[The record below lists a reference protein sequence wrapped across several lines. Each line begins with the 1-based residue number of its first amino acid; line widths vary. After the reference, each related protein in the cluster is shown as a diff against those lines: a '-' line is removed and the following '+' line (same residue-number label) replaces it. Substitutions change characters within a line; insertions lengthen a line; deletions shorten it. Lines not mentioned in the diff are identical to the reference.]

1 MSPEATALGLRIMDL
16 INQRVKAHEAPYC
29 DAYGHRYRLSA
40 RSLFLDFPV
49 ALFNRGGVDAKAAI
63 KASDA
68 SFSEASEAF
77 SLCCYFM
84 EFAMV
89 TISPTPLSTTLGR

>member
-63 KASDA
+63 KGAVPGKSTLIP
-68 SFSEASEAF
+68 F
-77 SLCCYFM
+77 
-84 EFAMV
+84 
-89 TISPTPLSTTLGR
+89 PTSSCSNAPMTAGA